1 MAQTRSLINQPF
13 SKFSKR
19 LTGLIEYGLKQ
30 PFIDQTGYTGN
41 IDIQFKADVL
51 DGIALGDLR
60 NALKIYD
67 LDLVEK
73 DVDLTVL
80 SLKEN

>member
-1 MAQTRSLINQPF
+1 M
-13 SKFSKR
+13 
-19 LTGLIEYGLKQ
+19 
-30 PFIDQTGYTGN
+30 
-41 IDIQFKADVL
+41 

-73 DVDLTVL
+73 DVDLIVL